1 MENIN
6 MGESHELIVGI
17 HNNYIEY
24 IKFYYAPSLLK
35 KNKVHSY
42 VATTGLIINQR
53 AIQLQFNDTNVLL
66 NIINRATTTLSL
78 TIIHNLNQSWNGLKE
93 THQPSE
99 NNLCHNA
106 LVWEVP
112 YNHKEVVIVIN

>member
-1 MENIN
+1 

-42 VATTGLIINQR
+42 VATTGLIIN
-53 AIQLQFNDTNVLL
+53 
-66 NIINRATTTLSL
+66 
-78 TIIHNLNQSWNGLKE
+78 
-93 THQPSE
+93 
-99 NNLCHNA
+99 
-106 LVWEVP
+106 
-112 YNHKEVVIVIN
+112 